1 MPNPFKRSVT
11 VALGVEARI
20 SSSSSSISSSTV
32 LIDFF
37 VNPET
42 ADPCAGE
49 VSVGCSAMPQVQAL
63 VACNVLAACVFMS

>member
-1 MPNPFKRSVT
+1 MS
-11 VALGVEARI
+11 
-20 SSSSSSISSSTV
+20 
-32 LIDFF
+32 IDFF